1 MDESSSGVHAADL
14 RSAFGA
20 VLDGIDAERSFVRK
34 LASQVR
40 EQARI
45 ASSENLA
52 PTKRSE
58 AASNVAQ
65 ISSTLSM
72 RTRDILTRE
81 ERLLIPAIAALVSES
96 EQKSFN
102 NRVIRKLGIFDSR
115 LHLVGMYDAV
125 METADVIEEKLF
137 EEIIPMVPRMMIPRW
152 RRKLYEPQAGV
163 LEGF

>member
-1 MDESSSGVHAADL
+1 M
-14 RSAFGA
+14 
-20 VLDGIDAERSFVRK
+20 
-34 LASQVR
+34 
-40 EQARI
+40 
-45 ASSENLA
+45 A